1 MILGADFEDFQACK
15 CFRTHNFKYGR
26 VMNAYI
32 FLLLT
37 VIFAQTHT
45 YTIKNLCSTIG
56 EGEYVP
62 FANDCICEGPVEVWL
77 QNVVDAMQVSV

>member
-1 MILGADFEDFQACK
+1 
-15 CFRTHNFKYGR
+15 
-26 VMNAYI
+26 MNAYI

-37 VIFAQTHT
+37 VIFAHTHT